1 MWWDGMWWDGK
12 MLTTLSTVC
21 YYAKLSQMYIIL
33 LISMNNNLTLN
44 LNLSNNCYIN
54 LFFCKQP
61 RYLKLKESELLAC
74 DKRAEA
80 YIKQFFPKKL
90 S

>member
-1 MWWDGMWWDGK
+1 
-12 MLTTLSTVC
+12 
-21 YYAKLSQMYIIL
+21 
-33 LISMNNNLTLN
+33 MNNNLTLN
-44 LNLSNNCYIN
+44 LNLSNNCFIN

>member
-1 MWWDGMWWDGK
+1 
-12 MLTTLSTVC
+12 
-21 YYAKLSQMYIIL
+21 
-33 LISMNNNLTLN
+33 MNNNLTLN
-44 LNLSNNCYIN
+44 LNLSNNWIIN

-80 YIKQFFPKKL
+80 YNIKQFFPEKL